1 VSASLIPPDYLA
13 VLRKLYNRLEET
25 DIVRALTG
33 SLGLA
38 IKGIPLTPHDI
49 DIQTDRAGV
58 YEFAR
63 IFADDLVQEPFF
75 WETQHTQSWVA
86 KFEMDGI
93 QVEVLGDMRHRDEE
107 GGWDDPPNLEAVRLY
122 IQAAEMRVP
131 TLSLDFEEEAYRSM
145 GRYDKASLIGQYLRI
160 C

>member
-1 VSASLIPPDYLA
+1 MSASLIPPDYLA

-25 DIVRALTG
+25 DIVWVLTG

-38 IKGIPLTPHDI
+38 IKGIPLTPNDI

-58 YEFAR
+58 NEFAR
-63 IFADDLVQEPFF
+63 IFADDLEQEPFF

-93 QVEVLGDMRHRDEE
+93 QVEVMGDMRHRDED

-122 IQAAEMRVP
+122 IQVAEMRVP

>member
-1 VSASLIPPDYLA
+1 MSASLIPPDYLA

-25 DIVRALTG
+25 DIVWVLTG

-58 YEFAR
+58 DEFAR

-86 KFEMDGI
+86 QFEMEGI
-93 QVEVLGDMRHRDEE
+93 QVEVMGDMRHRDEE

-122 IQAAEMRVP
+122 IQVAEMRVP

-145 GRYDKASLIGQYLRI
+145 GRYDKAALIGQYLRI

>member
-1 VSASLIPPDYLA
+1 MSASLIPPDYLTA
-13 VLRKLYNRLEET
+13 LRTIYNRLEET
-25 DIVRALTG
+25 DIVWALTG

-63 IFADDLVQEPFF
+63 IFANDLVQEPFF

-86 KFEMDGI
+86 KFEIDGI
-93 QVEVLGDMRHRDEE
+93 QVEVMGDMRHRDED
-107 GGWDDPPNLEAVRLY
+107 GGWDEPPNLEAVRLY
-122 IQAAEMRVP
+122 IQVAEMRVP

>member
-1 VSASLIPPDYLA
+1 MSASLIPPDYLA
-13 VLRKLYNRLEET
+13 VLRELYNRLEET
-25 DIVRALTG
+25 DIVWVLTG

-49 DIQTDRAGV
+49 DIQTNRAGV

-86 KFEMDGI
+86 KFEIDGI
-93 QVEVLGDMRHRDEE
+93 QVEVLGDMRHRDED
-107 GGWDDPPNLEAVRLY
+107 GGWDDPPNLAVLRLY
-122 IQAAEMRVP
+122 IQVAEMRVP

-145 GRYDKASLIGQYLRI
+145 GRYDKAALIAQYLRI

>member
-1 VSASLIPPDYLA
+1 MSASLIPPDYLA
-13 VLRKLYNRLEET
+13 VLRTLYNRLEET
-25 DIVRALTG
+25 DIVWVLTG

-75 WETQHTQSWVA
+75 WETEHTQSWVA
-86 KFEMDGI
+86 KFEIDGI
-93 QVEVLGDMRHRDEE
+93 QVEVMGDMRHRDED

-122 IQAAEMRVP
+122 IQVAEMRVP

>member
-1 VSASLIPPDYLA
+1 MSASLIPPDYLA
-13 VLRKLYNRLEET
+13 VLRTLYNRLEET
-25 DIVRALTG
+25 DIVWVLTG

-75 WETQHTQSWVA
+75 WETEHTQSWVA
-86 KFEMDGI
+86 KFEIDGI
-93 QVEVLGDMRHRDEE
+93 QVEVMGDMRHRDED

-122 IQAAEMRVP
+122 IQVAEMCVP

>member
-1 VSASLIPPDYLA
+1 MSASLIPPEHLA
-13 VLRKLYNRLEET
+13 ALRKIYQTLAET
-25 DIVRALTG
+25 DIVWVLTG

-58 YEFAR
+58 EAFAR
-63 IFADDLVQEPFF
+63 LFADEMVTPPYFRES
-75 WETQHTQSWVA
+75 EHTRSWFAV
-86 KFEMDGI
+86 FEIDGLKM
-93 QVEVLGDMRHRDEE
+93 EVMGDMQHRDED
-107 GGWDDPPNLEAVRLY
+107 GGWDNPPNLRALRLY
-122 IQAAEMRVP
+122 IQVAEMRVP

-145 GRYDKASLIGQYLRI
+145 GRYDKAALIGQYLRI

>member
-1 VSASLIPPDYLA
+1 MSASLIPPDYLA

-25 DIVRALTG
+25 DIVWVLTG

-38 IKGIPLTPHDI
+38 IKGIPLTPNDI

-58 YEFAR
+58 NEFAR
-63 IFADDLVQEPFF
+63 IFADDLEQEPFF

-93 QVEVLGDMRHRDEE
+93 QVEVMGDMRHRDED
-107 GGWDDPPNLEAVRLY
+107 GDWDDPPNLEAVRLY
-122 IQAAEMRVP
+122 IQVAEMRIP
-131 TLSLDFEEEAYRSM
+131 TLSLEFEEDAYRSM
-145 GRYDKASLIGQYLRI
+145 GRYDKASLIAQYLRI

>member
-1 VSASLIPPDYLA
+1 MSASLMPPEHLEA
-13 VLRKLYNRLEET
+13 LRKIYNRLEAT
-25 DIVRALTG
+25 DIVWVLTG

-58 YEFAR
+58 VAFAR
-63 IFADDLVQEPFF
+63 LFADEMIKSPFF
-75 WETQHTQSWVA
+75 WESEHTKSWFAV
-86 KFEMDGI
+86 FEIDGI
-93 QVEVLGDMRHRDEE
+93 QVEVMGDVQHRDED
-107 GGWDDPPNLEAVRLY
+107 GGWDEPPHLRALRLT
-122 IQAAEMRVP
+122 IQVAEMRIP

-145 GRYDKASLIGQYLRI
+145 GRTDKAALIGQYLRI

>member
-1 VSASLIPPDYLA
+1 MSASLIPPEFLHA
-13 VLRKLYNRLEET
+13 LRKIYDRLEDS
-25 DIVRALTG
+25 DIVWVLTG

-58 YEFAR
+58 EAFAHL
-63 IFADDLVQEPFF
+63 FADEMVTPPYFRES
-75 WETQHTQSWVA
+75 EHTRSWFAV
-86 KFEMDGI
+86 FEIEGLKM
-93 QVEVLGDMRHRDEE
+93 EVMGDMHHRDEDD
-107 GGWDDPPNLEAVRLY
+107 GWDDPPNLRALRLY
-122 IQAAEMRVP
+122 IQVAEMRVP

-145 GRYDKASLIGQYLRI
+145 GRYDKAALIGQYLRI

>member
-1 VSASLIPPDYLA
+1 MSASMIPPEFLH
-13 VLRKLYNRLEET
+13 VLRKIYGRLEDS
-25 DIVRALTG
+25 DIVWVLTG

-58 YEFAR
+58 EAFAR
-63 IFADDLVQEPFF
+63 LFAEEMVTPPYFRES
-75 WETQHTQSWVA
+75 EHTRSWFAV
-86 KFEMDGI
+86 FEIDGLKM
-93 QVEVLGDMRHRDEE
+93 EVMGDMQHRDED
-107 GGWDDPPNLEAVRLY
+107 GGWDDPPNLRALRLY
-122 IQAAEMRVP
+122 IQVAEMRVP

-145 GRYDKASLIGQYLRI
+145 GRYDKAALIGQYLRI

>member
-1 VSASLIPPDYLA
+1 MSASLIPPDYLTA
-13 VLRKLYNRLEET
+13 LRNLYNRLEET
-25 DIVRALTG
+25 DIVWALTG

-63 IFADDLVQEPFF
+63 IFADDLVQKPFF
-75 WETQHTQSWVA
+75 WESEHTQSWVA

-93 QVEVLGDMRHRDEE
+93 QVEVMGDMRHRDED
-107 GGWDDPPNLEAVRLY
+107 GGWDEPPNLAALRLY
-122 IQAAEMRVP
+122 IQVAEMRVP

>member
-1 VSASLIPPDYLA
+1 MSASLIPPEHLA
-13 VLRKLYNRLEET
+13 VLRKLYARLEET
-25 DIVRALTG
+25 DIVWVLTG
-33 SLGLA
+33 STGLA

-58 YEFAR
+58 EAFAR

-75 WETQHTQSWVA
+75 WETQHTRSWVA

-93 QVEVLGDMRHRDEE
+93 QVEVMGDMRHRDED
-107 GGWDDPPNLEAVRLY
+107 GGWEEPPNLEAVRLY
-122 IQAAEMRVP
+122 IQVAEMRVP

-145 GRYDKASLIGQYLRI
+145 GRNDKAALIAQYLRI

>member
-1 VSASLIPPDYLA
+1 MSASLIPPDYLA

-25 DIVRALTG
+25 DIVWVLTG

-63 IFADDLVQEPFF
+63 IFADDLEQEPFF

-86 KFEMDGI
+86 QFEMEGI
-93 QVEVLGDMRHRDEE
+93 QVEVMGDMRHRDEE

-122 IQAAEMRVP
+122 IQVAEMRVP

-145 GRYDKASLIGQYLRI
+145 GRYDKAALIGQYLRI

>member
-1 VSASLIPPDYLA
+1 MSASLIPPDYLA
-13 VLRKLYNRLEET
+13 VLRKLYNQLEET
-25 DIVRALTG
+25 DIVWVLTG

-63 IFADDLVQEPFF
+63 IFADDLEQEPFF

-93 QVEVLGDMRHRDEE
+93 QVEVMGDMRHRDED
-107 GGWDDPPNLEAVRLY
+107 GDWDDPPNLEAVRLY
-122 IQAAEMRVP
+122 IQVAEMRIP
-131 TLSLDFEEEAYRSM
+131 TLSLEFEEDAYRSM
-145 GRYDKASLIGQYLRI
+145 GRYDKASLIAQYLRI

>member
-13 VLRKLYNRLEET
+13 ALRKLYNRLEET
-25 DIVRALTG
+25 DIVWALTG

-93 QVEVLGDMRHRDEE
+93 QVEVMGDMRHRDED

-122 IQAAEMRVP
+122 IQVAEMRVP